1 MESLHCLCPLHLRS
15 HITVSGQ
22 CIVGRSDM
30 PFLAQGILL
39 PVWGLL
45 ALSIA
50 CGNCGRMLWNG
61 SAVRWEEYWTIE
73 VLLLGSSDDSSVIKN
88 TGSFSE
94 DRGQEIHSQYL
105 HGGSQLSIAPVLVLF
120 PFSLSVSLFMC
131 TSYTTHTL
139 TVWPEKITPFQSY
152 V

>member
-105 HGGSQLSIAPVLVLF
+105 HGGSQLSIILVLGHLTPSAGF
-120 PFSLSVSLFMC
+120 LRHQAHTC
-131 TSYTTHTL
+131 YTDSHT
-139 TVWPEKITPFQSY
+139 VRTPIHINKT
-152 V
+152 